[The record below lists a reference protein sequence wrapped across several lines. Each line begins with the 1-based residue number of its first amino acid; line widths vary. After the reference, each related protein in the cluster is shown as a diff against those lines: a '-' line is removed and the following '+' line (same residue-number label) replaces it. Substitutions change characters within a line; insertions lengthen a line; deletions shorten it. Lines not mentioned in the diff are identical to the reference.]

1 METGEINTLNK
12 QRKESILKKLFVLFS
27 LLLLVG
33 CDNKE
38 DVEDTPFAFQD
49 EIQAIIAIGQ
59 GTEAG
64 NPVEVKNADEI
75 HLVVDAMQ
83 DAEIYEDPLS
93 DVGAEYELEVTYQDD
108 STEIIYVWFFSN
120 MAGRF
125 EVNEV
130 MYRMNEKA
138 IPKLISLLE
147 K

>member
-1 METGEINTLNK
+1 M
-12 QRKESILKKLFVLFS
+12 KKLFVLFG

-33 CDNKE
+33 CGNNK
-38 DVEDTPFAFQD
+38 VEVENNPFAFKD

-75 HLVVDAMQ
+75 HLFVDVMQ
-83 DAEIYEDPLS
+83 DAERYEDPLS

-108 STEIIYVWFFSN
+108 STETIYVWFFSN
-120 MAGRF
+120 TAGRF
-125 EVNEV
+125 EVNDV

-138 IPKLISLLE
+138 IPEVRSLLE